1 MKKQESLTI
10 KKQPAPRAAGV
21 SALPAG
27 VLLLTGLWGAAWR
40 WLSPAQ
46 SAWRLLWPLLAA
58 WTALT
63 LCLLLRPERR
73 RYRIAALAAL
83 LAFLAGAL
91 LLRGRL
97 AEAAAGVG
105 NLAKQRLFLQ
115 TGRYA
120 LPYEGTGEILWLL
133 VPSAAFTGLLCG
145 LCLRGRYGG
154 AALALLTLALLGLQ
168 IAGLAEPD
176 WFFAVL
182 LLGVLLSFL
191 RERPKKRALVSA
203 AALLLALAL
212 AGTAMLPGLVPQ
224 TTDGGLARA
233 LHRLTYEKN
242 HNPLPEGDLTAAC
255 PAAAN
260 EAALE
265 VRMAH
270 WTPLYLRGYVA
281 SEYTGTGWRRLP
293 TSALCADAETLY
305 TLQRD
310 YFSPATQLAAAWS
323 TQNAE
328 AGNHVTIVPLG
339 ACTEH
344 LYLPY
349 GAASDLP
356 DAADLAGEGSRAAM
370 PQRYAAALYPVE
382 DSYLLQKALSQETGS
397 DYLTGE
403 AAYRQWVYAH
413 DLTVPQSTYEALT
426 QRFSP
431 AQNWTTTQAK
441 TEILR
446 FLAENLTYRESAA
459 VSGADVAA
467 AVLTGSRQ
475 GSSVHYA
482 TLAVLL
488 LRCCGIPARY
498 VEGYTVTVQQA
509 QALSDGAALTLT
521 ERSAHAWAEYYLDG
535 VGWLPF
541 DASPGYTDL
550 IDYVLPDDGTQT
562 ENGSAQAPQDD
573 TQTEQTRE
581 PNISEEPQAQTG
593 GTVSLR
599 NVLRGLL
606 AALLLVLAGLAL
618 RTYLLRRRLR
628 RRRAEYSCKDHRL
641 ACASMLATVHD
652 LLRLMQPGDW
662 EFYGAAHEQALAAAL
677 DPPET
682 AQKLA
687 ALERE
692 VWYSGHAMEAAQ
704 RAQTVELLTAVEA
717 LWRKRTPRW
726 KRFVQRFIACKAF

>member
-73 RYRIAALAAL
+73 RNRIAVLALL

-133 VPSAAFTGLLCG
+133 VPSAALTGLICG

-154 AALALLTLALLGLQ
+154 AVLALLTLALLGLQ

-255 PAAAN
+255 PAATN

-310 YFSPATQLAAAWS
+310 YFSPAAQLAAAWS

-328 AGNHVTIVPLG
+328 AGNQITVTPLG

-498 VEGYTVTVQQA
+498 VEGYTVTAQQA

-562 ENGSAQAPQDD
+562 ENGSVQTPQDD

-581 PNISEEPQAQTG
+581 PNISEEPQEQTG

-662 EFYGAAHEQALAAAL
+662 EFYGAAHEQALTAAL

-704 RAQTVELLTAVEA
+704 RAQTLELLTAVEA
-717 LWRKRTPRW
+717 LWRKRTPRC

>member
-21 SALPAG
+21 SARPAG

-58 WTALT
+58 WAALT
-63 LCLLLRPERR
+63 LCLLFRPERR
-73 RYRIAALAAL
+73 RNRIAALAAL

-120 LPYEGTGEILWLL
+120 LPYEDTGEILWLL
-133 VPSAAFTGLLCG
+133 VPSAALTGLLCG

-176 WFFAVL
+176 WFFVVL

-255 PAAAN
+255 PTAAN

-281 SEYTGTGWRRLP
+281 SEYTGTGWQRLP

-310 YFSPATQLAAAWS
+310 YFSPATQLAAAWR

-349 GAASDLP
+349 GAASDRP

-431 AQNWTTTQAK
+431 AQSWTTTQAK

-509 QALSDGAALTLT
+509 QTLSDGAALTLT

-581 PNISEEPQAQTG
+581 PNISEKPQEQTG

-641 ACASMLATVHD
+641 ACASMLTTVHD

-662 EFYGAAHEQALAAAL
+662 EFYGAAHEQALTAAL

-704 RAQTVELLTAVEA
+704 RAQTLELLTAVEA